1 MVKSNVRTIR
11 IDEDLNEAIERN
23 ALEENTSVNFVI
35 NKALREHVEWTSVVA
50 KLGFGTYP
58 RYLTTTLF
66 EKLTDKECEET
77 GEKVARE
84 YLTPFVEFTF
94 GNVSVENWIQMTREY
109 SRYSRLF
116 QNLVE
121 KKDGEIIMILDHNS
135 GIKTSRFLAA
145 AGLYMYGKS
154 LGKSVRTETTDSKC
168 TLWVS

>member
-35 NKALREHVEWTSVVA
+35 NIALREHVDWTSVVA

-84 YLTPFVEFTF
+84 FLTPFVEFRF

-109 SRYSRLF
+109 SRYSGLF
-116 QNLVE
+116 QYLVE